1 MKKNRIAIFDL
12 DETLTKKGTWG
23 RFVTNAVR
31 GQPLKWLPFFVSTV
45 FSQARYMLGLGPR
58 ERVKE
63 RMMQWTI
70 SGRSRTELEQLAR
83 AFADNEVENGLRKKA
98 RETLEHHRA
107 AGDRI
112 IIASA
117 AVDLVVHPI
126 ADKLNISER
135 VCTKTAFDDND
146 RLAKRLGGMNCYGDN
161 KLKLVEDYL
170 ANDPKFDR
178 DQVHITMYS
187 DSRSDLAILQW
198 ADVGVAVNPS
208 PRLSRCVDEHGFE
221 VQDWDQE

>member
-1 MKKNRIAIFDL
+1 MKQKIAIFDL
-12 DETLTKKGTWG
+12 DETLTQKGTWG
-23 RFVTNAVR
+23 RFVTGAVR

-45 FSQARYMLGLGPR
+45 FSQARYMIGMGPR

-63 RMMQWTI
+63 NMMRWTI
-70 SGRSRTELEQLAR
+70 SGRSRSDLEVLAQK
-83 AFADNEVENGLRKKA
+83 FADNEVKNGLRKHA
-98 RETLEHHRA
+98 LTVLEKHRA
-107 AGDRI
+107 SGDRI

-117 AVDLVVHPI
+117 AVDLVVSPI
-126 ADKLNISER
+126 AELLNIADR
-135 VCTKTAFDDND
+135 VCTKTAFDEND
-146 RLAKRLGGMNCYGDN
+146 KLAKRLGGTNCYGKG
-161 KLKLVEDYL
+161 KLKLVKDFL
-170 ANDPKFDR
+170 QSDPKFDR

-208 PRLSRCVDEHGFE
+208 PRLARCVEEYGFE